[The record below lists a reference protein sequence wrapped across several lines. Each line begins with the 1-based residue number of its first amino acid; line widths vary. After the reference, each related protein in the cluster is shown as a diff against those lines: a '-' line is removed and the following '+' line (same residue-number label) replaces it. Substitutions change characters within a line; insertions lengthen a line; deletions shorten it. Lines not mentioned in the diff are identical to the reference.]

1 MATRTI
7 HVQYYAVLR
16 EQAGRGEEVLQTSAK
31 TPAELYA
38 ELRQRHSFGLARE
51 QLKVAVNS
59 EFSDWTSPLEDNDAV
74 VFIPP
79 VAGG

>member
-1 MATRTI
+1 MSKTV

-16 EQAGRGEEVLQTSAK
+16 EQAGRSTEQVETHAS
-31 TPAELYA
+31 TPAELYD
-38 ELRQRHSFGLARE
+38 ELQRRHDLALPREMLRVAINEEFGE
-51 QLKVAVNS
+51 
-59 EFSDWTSPLEDNDAV
+59 WTRPLESGDRV

>member
-1 MATRTI
+1 MTNV

-16 EQAGRGEEVLQTSAK
+16 EQAGRSEETVATSAT
-31 TPAELYA
+31 TPADLYA
-38 ELRQRHSFGLARE
+38 ELQARHGLRIARAFLRVAINDEFCDWSQRLVTGDR
-51 QLKVAVNS
+51 
-59 EFSDWTSPLEDNDAV
+59 V

>member
-1 MATRTI
+1 MKNV

-16 EQAGRGEEVLQTSAK
+16 EQAGRSEETVATAAA
-31 TPAELYA
+31 TPADLYA
-38 ELRQRHSFGLARE
+38 ELAAHHGLKLAQAFLR
-51 QLKVAVNS
+51 VAIND
-59 EFSDWTSPLEDNDAV
+59 EFCDWTRPLASGDRV